1 MQFTRQQCKAFFYEF
16 SRIAS
21 CLANKTVPVRET
33 TDGLGYTTAQTQIY
47 LSVTDDVFDSMTPQQ
62 GFIFL
67 RGVFAHELLH
77 VLITDFTKYV
87 PAIQAKPEGAEQ
99 EIFSNILNILEDGAI
114 EYFAPEHLSDEYVR
128 SLEFVRAKLYQNS
141 GKIKSSDSPL
151 QQFITAALQ
160 FRFFG
165 FLRGRIQN
173 RKARRIFAACV
184 PLMGRCFEEP
194 TQARRIQYAE
204 RIFELSKPLWERQV
218 KANEE
223 AAKRIQEML
232 DQLMRDYFS
241 PKNNGSGHGDDTSNP
256 ESGKDSAVSKRR
268 RITFRR
274 ISAEE
279 YERMMEED
287 NGSGSGAPPDG
298 DMEVLIPDGP
308 VKNKPKG
315 GAGAPMPTPDDSS
328 TSKDTDAGSSGS
340 YSDSPKTNEEQS
352 SAGASGDDRDDEL
365 GKPEDDA
372 GQQNGEQPN
381 GAASQDGSGGGTQ
394 DVDAD
399 GDSDDA
405 DSSGP
410 YSDSPDKKDEANATG
425 SSGKP
430 SSQKDTDKTDEE
442 QSSAGTSDDDR
453 DDGLGK
459 SEDNV
464 GQQNEEKTNGAAS
477 RGGSEGDTQG
487 ADADGDSD
495 ESSAESA
502 SDDGNDGKTAGDAN
516 FDAGDTSADNAEG
529 NDSAKARDAKDTD
542 NAQGKDGKD
551 GDEEDDAPDREDEG
565 APYESDMNQNYDG
578 DNDID
583 REAGDHWNTPKV
595 TMTPEEYEGSQSAM
609 EDEIKKELVLN
620 EEELM
625 AIHEVNERYEAAQ
638 KVEEKVT
645 SDDEL
650 NLDLHVGG
658 GFKEVCKNARCQNI
672 IVKCPDSL
680 QATELYRSIVG
691 SMSGGISSLTSQLGR
706 ILRNR
711 QEEKMYK
718 QNGRI
723 SIKRLNCGRV
733 TSRVFTKRK
742 LPEATD
748 LAIAVAID
756 ISGSMSGSKIV
767 VAQSAAIALAE
778 VFGNLNIP
786 LYVFGFTADIA
797 GFDANHFHYINWSN
811 RKSERLRLLGIQAHS
826 NNFDGYSIR
835 YAAELLKRKDADKKL
850 LLVISDG
857 NPAANAYRY
866 IPGLQDVQLAVNEA
880 NRVATTIGILLGNL
894 NPKYHRQMY
903 GYNFIH
909 CANVQELF
917 PQLAKTI
924 KRYL

>member
-194 TQARRIQYAE
+194 TQAGRIQYAE

-315 GAGAPMPTPDDSS
+315 GAGTPMPTPDDSS
-328 TSKDTDAGSSGS
+328 TSKDTDADSSGS
-340 YSDSPKTNEEQS
+340 
-352 SAGASGDDRDDEL
+352 
-365 GKPEDDA
+365 
-372 GQQNGEQPN
+372 
-381 GAASQDGSGGGTQ
+381 
-394 DVDAD
+394 
-399 GDSDDA
+399 
-405 DSSGP
+405 
-410 YSDSPDKKDEANATG
+410 YSDSPDKKDEANTTG

-430 SSQKDTDKTDEE
+430 SSQKDTDKTNEE

-459 SEDNV
+459 PEDDA
-464 GQQNEEKTNGAAS
+464 GQQNEEKPNGAAS
-477 RGGSEGDTQG
+477 QGGSEGDTQG

-516 FDAGDTSADNAEG
+516 FDAGDTSTDNAEG

-551 GDEEDDAPDREDEG
+551 GDEDDDAPDREDEG
-565 APYESDMNQNYDG
+565 SPYESDMNQNYDG

>member
-1 MQFTRQQCKAFFYEF
+1 MQFTKQQVKAFFYEF

-47 LSVTDDVFDSMTPQQ
+47 LSVTDEVFDSMTPQQ

-67 RGVFAHELLH
+67 RGIFAHELLH

-87 PAIQAKPEGAEQ
+87 PAIQAKPNGAEQ

-128 SLEFVRAKLYQNS
+128 SLEFVRAKLYQSS

-151 QQFITAALQ
+151 QQFMTAALQ

-194 TQARRIQYAE
+194 TQAGRIRYAE
-204 RIFELSKPLWERQV
+204 RIFELSRPLWERQA
-218 KANEE
+218 KASEE
-223 AAKRIQEML
+223 AAKQMQEML
-232 DQLMRDYFS
+232 DQLMKNYFS

-279 YERMMEED
+279 YERMLEESS
-287 NGSGSGAPPDG
+287 GGGSGALPDG
-298 DMEVLIPDGP
+298 DIEVLVPDGP

-315 GAGAPMPTPDDSS
+315 SAGAPMPTPGDSS
-328 TSKDTDAGSSGS
+328 MSKDADAGSSGS
-340 YSDSPKTNEEQS
+340 GSDSSDKKDETNANGSSGKPLSQKDADETSEEKS
-352 SAGASGDDRDDEL
+352 STGASGDDQDGGSDKPGDD
-365 GKPEDDA
+365 
-372 GQQNGEQPN
+372 GQQNNARKQN
-381 GAASQDGSGGGTQ
+381 DASQDGSEDGTQ
-394 DVDAD
+394 SAGAD
-399 GDSDDA
+399 GDGNEPSVESATGDGNEGKAADDA
-405 DSSGP
+405 SS
-410 YSDSPDKKDEANATG
+410 
-425 SSGKP
+425 
-430 SSQKDTDKTDEE
+430 
-442 QSSAGTSDDDR
+442 
-453 DDGLGK
+453 
-459 SEDNV
+459 
-464 GQQNEEKTNGAAS
+464 
-477 RGGSEGDTQG
+477 
-487 ADADGDSD
+487 
-495 ESSAESA
+495 
-502 SDDGNDGKTAGDAN
+502 
-516 FDAGDTSADNAEG
+516 DAGDTSADNAEG
-529 NDSAKARDAKDTD
+529 NDNGKASDAKDAD
-542 NAQGKDGKD
+542 NAQGEDGKD
-551 GDEEDDAPDREDEG
+551 GDEEGVTPDREDEG
-565 APYESDMNQNYDG
+565 APYESDANQNYDG
-578 DNDID
+578 VNDID

-609 EDEIKKELVLN
+609 EDEIKKELVLT

-638 KVEEKVT
+638 KAEEKST
-645 SDDEL
+645 SEDEL
-650 NLDLHVGG
+650 DLDLPVGN
-658 GFKEVCKNARCQNI
+658 GFKEVCKNAKCQNVV
-672 IVKCPDSL
+672 VKCPDSPR
-680 QATELYRSIVG
+680 ATELYRSIVG

-748 LAIAVAID
+748 LAVAVAID
-756 ISGSMSGSKIV
+756 ISGSMSGSKIA

-786 LYVFGFTADIA
+786 LYVFGFTADSA

-811 RKSERLRLLGIQAHS
+811 RKSERLRLLGVQAHS

-866 IPGLQDVQLAVNEA
+866 ISGLQDVQLAVNEA